1 MEIKVIKRSG
11 SKEPLNIEKIHQVL
25 EWACEGLSDVSIS
38 DIEINSQLQ
47 FYNNIRSEDIHK
59 VLIKSTSDLISL
71 DHPNY
76 QYVAS
81 RLLLFHIRKQVW
93 QDIKPTSFYEFIKRR
108 TQTGVYSDEVVTHYS
123 REEISLCEAMMDH
136 ERDYSFTYAGLQQL
150 VDKYLIKDRVSGYVH
165 ETPQFMYMLIA
176 MVTFKR
182 HPDKMK
188 WVKAAYDAYS
198 QHKINLPT
206 PQMAGLRSPIKQYAS
221 CTLIDVGDSLDS
233 IFASATAVGKY
244 TAKRAGIGLNIG
256 RIRGLGSK
264 IRGGEVVHT
273 GVIPYLKLLEAAAKS
288 TTQNGIRG
296 GGGTVYFP
304 FWHQEVKDLIVL
316 KNNKGNDENRVRKL
330 DYNVQLS
337 KLFYQ
342 RLREKKDIT
351 LFSPHDV
358 PGLYDAFGT
367 PEFDELYVKY
377 EQDKKIP
384 KTKVPAEEL
393 AKEIATER
401 VETGRIY
408 IMNIDHVNSHS
419 SFNTVIKLSNLC
431 VVGSTRLATQYGLVK
446 AEELYKAQCS
456 LDVTVDTRVVN
467 DVFDFGTTIRPA
479 IPMQLTAQ
487 QVDVY
492 QMDLSTGHTISATE
506 WHKFY
511 RRVDVKRKGKKGEY
525 TLEKVALKDLHL
537 NDNLLLQSGEGQFG
551 TKGYPEL
558 GLVIGFILGDGTFS
572 AQSYSSGAVACL
584 DLFKDDMS
592 MSPIFETAIQCIV
605 DRDYEDV
612 KSEKKYATT
621 HLRSGVKFTK
631 SLVSCSSPIASK
643 PYEKIR
649 LQSGHLYR
657 ILSLKYGIEGGKAK
671 MQVPEVIFQG
681 TRDTVRS
688 FLQGIFSADGTV
700 LVNNQNTPVV
710 ELWSIS
716 KPFLQQVQ
724 MLLSNFGITG
734 SIYSADAKVK
744 ALPNSKP
751 IFKLF
756 LNKHNALQFIQCIG
770 FLSNKQ
776 PKADAVMKRFQG
788 AIRGPNV
795 NSFLH
800 VGKIKSIQHI
810 GRQDVY
816 DTTEQSTNSLIFN
829 GIVTGN
835 CVEITLPTSPI
846 ENEFD
851 NQGEIALCILA
862 GINLS
867 KAKLDEFPLL
877 CEIIVRALDEIIEN
891 QEYPMVAAEKGM
903 KARRSLGV
911 GLMSLAHYLAKHKV
925 KYWDKEAI
933 AIVDRVSEHLQ
944 FHLLKASVA
953 LAKEK
958 GACEWYNQ
966 TKYSDG
972 LLPIDHYNKNV
983 DKICTRPLELDWE
996 GLRED
1001 IKLYGLRN
1009 STLTAQMPGESSSVV
1024 VNATNGIEP
1033 PKALLS
1039 IKTSK
1044 QGLLKQIAPDHERL
1058 KDHYSLCWDAP
1069 DNIGYTNLCAVMQ
1082 KYFDQSISAN
1092 HYYDYSKFEEQKLP
1106 IALVLKDLIYSY
1118 TMGLKTL
1125 YYANSNDDNKQ
1136 ADISEESTS
1145 GCDSGACT
1153 L

>member
-25 EWACEGLSDVSIS
+25 EWACEGLADVSIS

-59 VLIKSTSDLISL
+59 VLIKSASDLISL

-81 RLLLFHIRKQVW
+81 RLLLFHVRKQVW
-93 QDIKPTSFYEFIKRR
+93 QDIKPSSFYEFIKRR

-431 VVGSTRLATQYGLVK
+431 V
-446 AEELYKAQCS
+446 
-456 LDVTVDTRVVN
+456 
-467 DVFDFGTTIRPA
+467 
-479 IPMQLTAQ
+479 
-487 QVDVY
+487 
-492 QMDLSTGHTISATE
+492 
-506 WHKFY
+506 
-511 RRVDVKRKGKKGEY
+511 
-525 TLEKVALKDLHL
+525 
-537 NDNLLLQSGEGQFG
+537 
-551 TKGYPEL
+551 
-558 GLVIGFILGDGTFS
+558 
-572 AQSYSSGAVACL
+572 
-584 DLFKDDMS
+584 
-592 MSPIFETAIQCIV
+592 
-605 DRDYEDV
+605 
-612 KSEKKYATT
+612 
-621 HLRSGVKFTK
+621 
-631 SLVSCSSPIASK
+631 
-643 PYEKIR
+643 
-649 LQSGHLYR
+649 
-657 ILSLKYGIEGGKAK
+657 
-671 MQVPEVIFQG
+671 
-681 TRDTVRS
+681 
-688 FLQGIFSADGTV
+688 
-700 LVNNQNTPVV
+700 
-710 ELWSIS
+710 
-716 KPFLQQVQ
+716 
-724 MLLSNFGITG
+724 
-734 SIYSADAKVK
+734 
-744 ALPNSKP
+744 
-751 IFKLF
+751 
-756 LNKHNALQFIQCIG
+756 
-770 FLSNKQ
+770 
-776 PKADAVMKRFQG
+776 
-788 AIRGPNV
+788 
-795 NSFLH
+795 
-800 VGKIKSIQHI
+800 
-810 GRQDVY
+810 
-816 DTTEQSTNSLIFN
+816 
-829 GIVTGN
+829 
-835 CVEITLPTSPI
+835 EITLPTSPI

-944 FHLLKASVA
+944 FHLLKASVV

>member
-431 VVGSTRLATQYGLVK
+431 V
-446 AEELYKAQCS
+446 
-456 LDVTVDTRVVN
+456 
-467 DVFDFGTTIRPA
+467 
-479 IPMQLTAQ
+479 
-487 QVDVY
+487 
-492 QMDLSTGHTISATE
+492 
-506 WHKFY
+506 
-511 RRVDVKRKGKKGEY
+511 
-525 TLEKVALKDLHL
+525 
-537 NDNLLLQSGEGQFG
+537 
-551 TKGYPEL
+551 
-558 GLVIGFILGDGTFS
+558 
-572 AQSYSSGAVACL
+572 
-584 DLFKDDMS
+584 
-592 MSPIFETAIQCIV
+592 
-605 DRDYEDV
+605 
-612 KSEKKYATT
+612 
-621 HLRSGVKFTK
+621 
-631 SLVSCSSPIASK
+631 
-643 PYEKIR
+643 
-649 LQSGHLYR
+649 
-657 ILSLKYGIEGGKAK
+657 
-671 MQVPEVIFQG
+671 
-681 TRDTVRS
+681 
-688 FLQGIFSADGTV
+688 
-700 LVNNQNTPVV
+700 
-710 ELWSIS
+710 
-716 KPFLQQVQ
+716 
-724 MLLSNFGITG
+724 
-734 SIYSADAKVK
+734 
-744 ALPNSKP
+744 
-751 IFKLF
+751 
-756 LNKHNALQFIQCIG
+756 
-770 FLSNKQ
+770 
-776 PKADAVMKRFQG
+776 
-788 AIRGPNV
+788 
-795 NSFLH
+795 
-800 VGKIKSIQHI
+800 
-810 GRQDVY
+810 
-816 DTTEQSTNSLIFN
+816 
-829 GIVTGN
+829 
-835 CVEITLPTSPI
+835 EITLPTSPI